1 MDYSCGSRLR
11 AFSLFLSLTSDGDH
25 FPQPVVELRV
35 DQAQPRPSDQPPPDA
50 AVMQGLA
57 PRLSLQFTDRGGC
70 EINLDGFSPGC
81 WQMYP
86 IFWISAV
93 SNA

>member
-1 MDYSCGSRLR
+1 MGYSCGSRLR
-11 AFSLFLSLTSDGDH
+11 AFSLFLSLASDGDH

-57 PRLSLQFTDRGGC
+57 PRLSLQFTDRGG
-70 EINLDGFSPGC
+70 P
-81 WQMYP
+81 
-86 IFWISAV
+86 
-93 SNA
+93 